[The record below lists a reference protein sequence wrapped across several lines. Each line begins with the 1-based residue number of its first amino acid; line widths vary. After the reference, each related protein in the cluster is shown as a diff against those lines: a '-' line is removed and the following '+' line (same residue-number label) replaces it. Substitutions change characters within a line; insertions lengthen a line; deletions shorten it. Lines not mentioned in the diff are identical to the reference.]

1 MTQIV
6 PNIIDSPKITFILG
20 KNLTARDGLRA
31 VLTEENV
38 ENVSDFIVQPEE
50 RLDFRLSGLS
60 APT

>member
-1 MTQIV
+1 MTQIF
-6 PNIIDSPKITFILG
+6 PNIIDSPNITFILG
-20 KNLTARDGLRA
+20 KNLTARDGLRV

-50 RLDFRLSGLS
+50 RPDFRLSGLS

>member
-50 RLDFRLSGLS
+50 RPDFRLSGLS

>member
-50 RLDFRLSGLS
+50 RPDFRLSSLS

>member
-50 RLDFRLSGLS
+50 RPDFCLSGLS